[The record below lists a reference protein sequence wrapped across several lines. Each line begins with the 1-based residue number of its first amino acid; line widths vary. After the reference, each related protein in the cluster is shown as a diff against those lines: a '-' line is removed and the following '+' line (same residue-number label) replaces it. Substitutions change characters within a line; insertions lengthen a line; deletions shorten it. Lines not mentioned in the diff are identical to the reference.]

1 VELLCGKQESGV
13 ALILGDILQDP
24 ARGSHSLAMHNG
36 RCLIHCA
43 AIVTTSSTW
52 LFVRLPKSNLEK
64 INAVRESGIEIVERM
79 SADVPASAYSADYLA
94 IKQDH
99 LS

>member
-1 VELLCGKQESGV
+1 
-13 ALILGDILQDP
+13 
-24 ARGSHSLAMHNG
+24 
-36 RCLIHCA
+36 
-43 AIVTTSSTW
+43 
-52 LFVRLPKSNLEK
+52 LPKSNLEK